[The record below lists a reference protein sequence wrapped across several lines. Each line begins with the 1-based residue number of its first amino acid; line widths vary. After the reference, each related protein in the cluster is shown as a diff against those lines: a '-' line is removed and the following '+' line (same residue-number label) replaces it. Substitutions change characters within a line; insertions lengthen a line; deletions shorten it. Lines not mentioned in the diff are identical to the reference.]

1 MTTSNSLNPWERDQR
16 PPYDPVAAGLGSTAT
31 AGEVQSP
38 QQERT
43 EKPIAS
49 FVEATERL
57 DREDERLRRAQNLQ
71 AALHPAVPAVQH
83 EQPAPQPEEQ
93 ALPPSH
99 KLADPYAW
107 QKEEN
112 PWQ

>member
-1 MTTSNSLNPWERDQR
+1 M
-16 PPYDPVAAGLGSTAT
+16 
-31 AGEVQSP
+31 
-38 QQERT
+38 
-43 EKPIAS
+43 
-49 FVEATERL
+49 
-57 DREDERLRRAQNLQ
+57 RRAQNLQ